1 MRDPRHQRRLWFWLF
16 TAICVIAAAGYV
28 VWRVS
33 QSEQAPS
40 PAQAEIVDPTTLATI
55 AALQA
60 SPHLYFASTRAG
72 HFMNASVAS
81 IAEPDRGLITGV
93 NCERIHFGREHGLC
107 LSENRSQLTP
117 VTVAQI
123 IDRRFHAVHT
133 ISLGGLP
140 IRARVSA
147 DDRYAVATV
156 FVTGENYVS
165 DFTTRTTLI
174 DIASGRS
181 LGDLEQFVTERDGQ
195 VFREVDFNFWGVTF
209 FDDSNRFFA
218 TLGTGGRRFLV
229 EGDIARRR
237 LRVVRDDVECP
248 SLSPDQKRLV
258 FKSRTRGTPAWRLH
272 ALDLAT
278 MAEWPVSAANLSV
291 DDQAEWLD
299 NEHVLYGVHD
309 DIGLPE
315 QALNIWISPVS
326 KPGAAPE
333 SRIFLRSASSP
344 AVGR

>member
-1 MRDPRHQRRLWFWLF
+1 MRDPRRQRQLVFWLF
-16 TAICVIAAAGYV
+16 TAGCVAAAAGYV

-33 QSEQAPS
+33 YSEPAPIAA
-40 PAQAEIVDPTTLATI
+40 PAEIVDPTTLATI

-60 SPHLYFASTRAG
+60 SPHLYFASARAD
-72 HFMNASVAS
+72 HFMNAAVAS
-81 IAEPDRGLITGV
+81 IAEPDGGLITAL

-107 LSENRSQLTP
+107 LSENRRQLAP

-133 ISLGGLP
+133 IPLGGLP

-156 FVTGENYVS
+156 FVTGENYAS

-174 DIASGRS
+174 DMASGRR

-195 VFREVDFNFWGVTF
+195 VFREIDFNFWGVTF

-229 EGDIARRR
+229 EGDIARRH

-258 FKSRTRGTPAWRLH
+258 FKKRTRGTPAWRLH

-278 MAEWPVSAANLSV
+278 MAEWQVSAANLNV

-315 QALNIWISPVS
+315 QAMNIWISPVTTA
-326 KPGAAPE
+326 GAAPE
-333 SRIFLRSASSP
+333 STIFLRSASSP

>member
-1 MRDPRHQRRLWFWLF
+1 MPDLRQQRQTWFWLF
-16 TAICVIAAAGYV
+16 TAGCVAAAAGYV
-28 VWRVS
+28 VWRVNGS
-33 QSEQAPS
+33 DPATS
-40 PAQAEIVDPTTLATI
+40 PAAVEIVDPATLATI
-55 AALQA
+55 ASLQS
-60 SPHLYFASTRAG
+60 SPHLYFASARAD
-72 HFMNASVAS
+72 HFMNAGVAS
-81 IAEPDRGLITGV
+81 IAEPDRGLITGL

-107 LSENRSQLTP
+107 LSENRRQLTP
-117 VTVAQI
+117 VTVARI
-123 IDRRFHAVHT
+123 IDRRFHAIHT

-174 DIASGRS
+174 DIASGRL

-278 MAEWPVSAANLSV
+278 MVEWPVTAANLNV

-315 QALNIWISPVS
+315 QAMNIWISPVTT
-326 KPGAAPE
+326 PGAAPE
-333 SRIFLRSASSP
+333 SAIFLRSASSP
-344 AVGR
+344 AVSR

>member
-1 MRDPRHQRRLWFWLF
+1 MRDPRQQRRLWFWLF
-16 TAICVIAAAGYV
+16 TAGCVASAAGYV
-28 VWRVS
+28 AWRVS
-33 QSEQAPS
+33 HNEPATS
-40 PAQAEIVDPTTLATI
+40 PAQAEIVDPATLATL
-55 AALQA
+55 AALQSA
-60 SPHLYFASTRAG
+60 PHVYFTSAG
-72 HFMNASVAS
+72 AEHFMNAGVTS
-81 IAEPDRGLITGV
+81 IAEPDGGLITGL
-93 NCERIHFGREHGLC
+93 NCERIHFGRERGLC
-107 LSENRSQLTP
+107 LAENRLQLTP
-117 VTVAQI
+117 VTVARI
-123 IDRRFHAVHT
+123 IDRRFHAIHT

-147 DDRYAVATV
+147 DDRFAVATV

-174 DIASGRS
+174 DIAAGKKIA
-181 LGDLEQFVTERDGQ
+181 DLEEFVTERDGG
-195 VFREVDFNFWGVTF
+195 VFRDVDFNFWGVTF

-237 LRVVRDDVECP
+237 LRVVRADVECP

-278 MAEWPVSAANLSV
+278 MVEWPVTAANLNV

-315 QALNIWISPVS
+315 KAMNIWISPVT
-326 KPGAAPE
+326 PGATPV
-333 SRIFLRSASSP
+333 STIFLRSAASP